1 MLLTTIKASS
11 KAAICGIMR
20 QFTLREE
27 SFYKELHR
35 MYESD
40 TQPDAAGTLVLAALP
55 KPETG
60 DGCGGLLG
68 CCYTPAAGAN
78 QGRDNWNN
86 LWLWVKLAQQKVDI
100 IKPH

>member
-1 MLLTTIKASS
+1 
-11 KAAICGIMR
+11 
-20 QFTLREE
+20 
-27 SFYKELHR
+27 

-86 LWLWVKLAQQKVDI
+86 LWLWVKASSTKGRHNQTSLSDLAI
-100 IKPH
+100 